1 MLAVTQDEVSS
12 SRFSRITAD
21 GKIVWRTEFIGP
33 PPSRRTEQ
41 LVDAKPPEYAE
52 PQAFEVREPQAFLV
66 EQEAGA
72 TVAPH
77 FHYVD
82 QFQVIVSG
90 DGILGRH
97 PVSPLTVHFAG
108 AHTGY
113 GPIIPGSNGLSYF
126 TFRASADETGAQ
138 YLPAASAR
146 MRKGQRR
153 NLVAK
158 HLPVSSAAS
167 LASRQQNEIDVGLEA
182 EDGLSVQL
190 LRIAPKSSLQ
200 LPEFSSGSGVS
211 MLVAAGEVVFD
222 GKHYGVWSCLYA
234 RQDEVLPELVAGVD
248 GAEVLFLRYPLH
260 SLTSQRATRVRDA

>member
-1 MLAVTQDEVSS
+1 MLAVTQAEASS
-12 SRFSRITAD
+12 TRFSRKTAD

-41 LVDAKPPEYAE
+41 LVDAEPPEYRD
-52 PQAFEVREPQAFLV
+52 PKPSEVREPQAFLV

-97 PVSPLTVHFAG
+97 PVRPLTVHFAG

-113 GPIIPGSNGLSYF
+113 GPIIPGEKGLSYF

-153 NLVAK
+153 NLVAE
-158 HLPVSSAAS
+158 HLPLSSRAD
-167 LASRQQNEIDVGLEA
+167 LASRQQNETIIGLHA

-190 LRIAPKSSLQ
+190 LRIAPRSNVRLPDFSL
-200 LPEFSSGSGVS
+200 GSGVS
-211 MLVAAGEVVFD
+211 MLVAAGEVVF
-222 GKHYGVWSCLYA
+222 GAKPYGVWSCLYA
-234 RQDEVLPELVAGVD
+234 RQDETSPELVAGVN
-248 GAEVLFLRYPLH
+248 GAEVLFLRYPRH
-260 SLTSQRATRVRDA
+260 AQTP

>member
-1 MLAVTQDEVSS
+1 MLAVTQDEVSN
-12 SRFSRITAD
+12 SRFSRRTAD

-41 LVDAKPPEYAE
+41 LVDAKPPEYTE
-52 PQAFEVREPQAFLV
+52 PKPSEVREPQAFLV

-138 YLPAASAR
+138 YLPEASAR
-146 MRKGQRR
+146 MEKGRRR

-158 HLPVSSAAS
+158 HLPVSSPAG
-167 LASRQQNEIDVGLEA
+167 LASRQQNEVDVGLEA
-182 EDGLSVQL
+182 DDGLSVQL
-190 LRIAPKSSLQ
+190 LRIAPNSHFR
-200 LPEFSSGSGVS
+200 LPEFSLGAGVS
-211 MLVAAGEVVFD
+211 MLVAAGEVIFH
-222 GKHYGVWSCLYA
+222 GKHYGTWSCLYG
-234 RQDEVLPELVAGVD
+234 RQDETSPELMTGAE
-248 GAEVLFLRYPLH
+248 GAEVLFMRYPRRAQ
-260 SLTSQRATRVRDA
+260 TS

>member
-1 MLAVTQDEVSS
+1 MLGVTQAEASRT
-12 SRFSRITAD
+12 RFSRMTAD

-33 PPSRRTEQ
+33 PPSRRTEE
-41 LVDAKPPEYAE
+41 LVDAKPPEYTD
-52 PQAFEVREPQAFLV
+52 PKPSEVREPQAFLV

-113 GPIIPGSNGLSYF
+113 GPIIPGDNGLSYF

-138 YLPAASAR
+138 YLPTASAR

-153 NLVAK
+153 NLVAE
-158 HLPVSSAAS
+158 HLPLSSPAD
-167 LASRQQNEIDVGLEA
+167 LASRQHNAAVVGLEA

-190 LRIAPKSSLQ
+190 LRIAPGSSMQ
-200 LPEFSSGSGVS
+200 LPSFSLGSGVS
-211 MLVAAGEVVFD
+211 MLVAAGEVMFD
-222 GKHYGVWSCLYA
+222 GKHYGTWSCLYA
-234 RQDEVLPELVAGVD
+234 RPNEISPELAAGVD
-248 GAEVLFLRYPLH
+248 GAEVLFLRYPRH
-260 SLTSQRATRVRDA
+260 APTS

>member
-1 MLAVTQDEVSS
+1 MLGATQAEASRT
-12 SRFSRITAD
+12 RFSRITAD
-21 GKIVWRTEFIGP
+21 GKVVWRTEFIGP

-41 LVDAKPPEYAE
+41 LVDAKPPEYTD
-52 PQAFEVREPQAFLV
+52 PKPSEVREPQAFLV

-97 PVSPLTVHFAG
+97 RVSPLTVHFAG

-113 GPIIPGSNGLSYF
+113 GPIIPGEKGLSYF

-138 YLPAASAR
+138 YLPASSAR

-153 NLVAK
+153 NLVAE
-158 HLPVSSAAS
+158 HLPLSSQAS
-167 LASRQQNEIDVGLEA
+167 LASRQQNETVVGLEA
-182 EDGLSVQL
+182 GDGLSVQL
-190 LRIAPKSSLQ
+190 LRIAPKSSMQ
-200 LPEFSSGSGVS
+200 LPDFASGSGAS
-211 MLVAAGEVVFD
+211 ILVAAGEVVFD
-222 GKHYGVWSCLYA
+222 GKQYGTWSCLYA
-234 RQDEVLPELVAGVD
+234 RPDEIPPELAAGAD
-248 GAEVLFLRYPLH
+248 GAEVLFLRYPRHALI
-260 SLTSQRATRVRDA
+260 S

>member
-1 MLAVTQDEVSS
+1 MLGVTQAEASS
-12 SRFSRITAD
+12 TRFSRVTAD

-33 PPSRRTEQ
+33 PPSRRTER
-41 LVDAKPPEYAE
+41 LVDAKPPEYTD
-52 PQAFEVREPQAFLV
+52 PKPFEIREPQAFLV

-77 FHYVD
+77 FHFVD

-113 GPIIPGSNGLSYF
+113 GPIIPGENGLAYF

-138 YLPAASAR
+138 YLPAARAR

-153 NLVAK
+153 NLVAR
-158 HLPVSSAAS
+158 HLPLSPQAS

-190 LRIAPKSSLQ
+190 LRIAPKSSL
-200 LPEFSSGSGVS
+200 PDFSLGSGVS
-211 MLVAAGEVVFD
+211 MLVASGEVVFD
-222 GKHYGVWSCLYA
+222 GKHYGTWSCLYA
-234 RQDEVLPELVAGVD
+234 RQDEISPELVAGAD
-248 GAEVLFLRYPLH
+248 GAEVLFLRYPLPALM
-260 SLTSQRATRVRDA
+260 S

>member
-1 MLAVTQDEVSS
+1 MLGVTQAEASS
-12 SRFSRITAD
+12 SRFSRVTAD
-21 GKIVWRTEFIGP
+21 GKIVWRTEYIGP

-41 LVDAKPPEYAE
+41 LVDAKPPEYAD
-52 PQAFEVREPQAFLV
+52 PKPSEVREPQAFLV

-113 GPIIPGSNGLSYF
+113 GPIIPGENGLSYF

-158 HLPVSSAAS
+158 HLPLSAPAD
-167 LASRQQNEIDVGLEA
+167 LASRRQTEIEVGLEA
-182 EDGLSVQL
+182 PDGLSVQL
-190 LRIAPKSSLQ
+190 LRIAPKGSML
-200 LPEFSSGSGVS
+200 LPEFSLGSGVS
-211 MLVAAGEVVFD
+211 ILVAAGEVAFD
-222 GKHYGVWSCLYA
+222 GTHYGMWSCLYA
-234 RQDEVLPELVAGVD
+234 RPDELPPALVAGAD
-248 GAEVLFLRYPLH
+248 GAEVLFLRYPRH
-260 SLTSQRATRVRDA
+260 APTSSA

>member
-1 MLAVTQDEVSS
+1 MEYLGRGLNMLAVTQAEASGT
-12 SRFSRITAD
+12 RFSRKTAE
-21 GKIVWRTEFIGP
+21 GKTVWRTEFIGP

-41 LVDAKPPEYAE
+41 LVDAAPPEYIA
-52 PQAFEVREPQAFLV
+52 PKPFEVREPQAFLV

-72 TVAPH
+72 MVAPH

-97 PVSPLTVHFAG
+97 PVKPLTVHFAG

-126 TFRASADETGAQ
+126 TFRASADGTGAQ
-138 YLPAASAR
+138 YLPAASSR

-153 NLVAK
+153 NLVAE
-158 HLPVSSAAS
+158 HLPVSSPAQ
-167 LASRQQNEIDVGLEA
+167 LTSRQQNAIDVGLEA

-190 LRIAPKSSLQ
+190 LRIAPKSSMQ
-200 LPEFSSGSGVS
+200 LPDLAS
-211 MLVAAGEVVFD
+211 
-222 GKHYGVWSCLYA
+222 
-234 RQDEVLPELVAGVD
+234 
-248 GAEVLFLRYPLH
+248 
-260 SLTSQRATRVRDA
+260 

>member
-1 MLAVTQDEVSS
+1 MLGVTKAEASG
-12 SRFSRITAD
+12 SRFSRVTAD

-41 LVDAKPPEYAE
+41 LVDAKPPEYTD
-52 PQAFEVREPQAFLV
+52 PQPLEVRESQAFLV

-77 FHYVD
+77 FHFVD

-90 DGILGRH
+90 GGILGRH

-113 GPIIPGSNGLSYF
+113 GPIIPGEKGLSYF

-138 YLPAASAR
+138 YLPEASAR

-153 NLVAK
+153 NLVAE
-158 HLPVSSAAS
+158 HLPLSPQAS
-167 LASRQQNEIDVGLEA
+167 MVSRQQNEIDVGLEA
-182 EDGLSVQL
+182 ADGLSVEL
-190 LRIAPKSSLQ
+190 LRIAPKSSMQ
-200 LPEFSSGSGVS
+200 V
-211 MLVAAGEVVFD
+211 
-222 GKHYGVWSCLYA
+222 
-234 RQDEVLPELVAGVD
+234 
-248 GAEVLFLRYPLH
+248 
-260 SLTSQRATRVRDA
+260 

>member
-1 MLAVTQDEVSS
+1 MLAVTQDEASS
-12 SRFSRITAD
+12 SRFSRVTAD

-41 LVDAKPPEYAE
+41 LVDAKPPEYTE
-52 PQAFEVREPQAFLV
+52 TKPFEVREPQAFLV

-113 GPIIPGSNGLSYF
+113 GPIIPGSSGLSYF

-146 MRKGQRR
+146 MRKGLRR

-158 HLPVSSAAS
+158 HLPVSSPAG
-167 LASRQQNEIDVGLEA
+167 LVSRQQNEIDVGLEA

-200 LPEFSSGSGVS
+200 LPDFSLGSGVS

-222 GKHYGVWSCLYA
+222 GKHYCTWSCLYA
-234 RQDEVLPELVAGVD
+234 RQDETSPELVAGVD
-248 GAEVLFLRYPLH
+248 GAEVLFLRYPRH
-260 SLTSQRATRVRDA
+260 ALTS

>member
-1 MLAVTQDEVSS
+1 MLAVTQAEASGT
-12 SRFSRITAD
+12 RFSRKTAD
-21 GKIVWRTEFIGP
+21 GRIVWRTEFIGP

-41 LVDAKPPEYAE
+41 LVDAKPPEYTD
-52 PQAFEVREPQAFLV
+52 PKPFEVREPQAFLV

-90 DGILGRH
+90 DGVLGRH

-113 GPIIPGSNGLSYF
+113 GPIIPGEKGLSYF

-138 YLPAASAR
+138 YLPAASSR

-158 HLPVSSAAS
+158 HLPISCPADLV
-167 LASRQQNEIDVGLEA
+167 SRQQNEIEVGLEA
-182 EDGLSVQL
+182 DDGLSVQL
-190 LRIAPKSSLQ
+190 LRIVPKSSLR
-200 LPEFSSGSGVS
+200 LPNFSPGSGVS

-222 GKHYGVWSCLYA
+222 GKHYGTWSCLYA
-234 RQDEVLPELVAGVD
+234 RPDETSPELVAGAD
-248 GAEVLFLRYPLH
+248 GAEVLFLRYPRH
-260 SLTSQRATRVRDA
+260 TPTS

>member
-1 MLAVTQDEVSS
+1 MLAVTQAEASS
-12 SRFSRITAD
+12 TRFSRVTAD
-21 GKIVWRTEFIGP
+21 GKVVWRTEFIGP
-33 PPSRRTEQ
+33 PPSRRTEA
-41 LVDAKPPEYAE
+41 LVDAKPPEYTD
-52 PQAFEVREPQAFLV
+52 PKPSEVREPQAFLV

-113 GPIIPGSNGLSYF
+113 GPIIPGESGLSYF

-138 YLPAASAR
+138 YLPAARAR

-153 NLVAK
+153 NLVADY
-158 HLPVSSAAS
+158 LPLSTSAG
-167 LASRQQNEIDVGLEA
+167 LAARQQNQIDVGLEA
-182 EDGLSVQL
+182 ADGLSVQL
-190 LRIAPKSSLQ
+190 LRIAPGSSLR
-200 LPEFSSGSGVS
+200 LPDFSLGSGVS
-211 MLVAAGEVVFD
+211 ILVAAGAVVFE
-222 GKHYGVWSCLYA
+222 GKPYGRWSCLYA
-234 RQDEVLPELVAGVD
+234 RPDEMSPELVASAE
-248 GAEVLFLRYPLH
+248 GAE
-260 SLTSQRATRVRDA
+260 

>member
-1 MLAVTQDEVSS
+1 MLGVTQAEALST
-12 SRFSRITAD
+12 RFSRVTAD

-33 PPSRRTEQ
+33 PPSRRTEE
-41 LVDAKPPEYAE
+41 LVDAKPPEYTDPKPLE
-52 PQAFEVREPQAFLV
+52 IREPQAFLV

-77 FHYVD
+77 FHFVD

-113 GPIIPGSNGLSYF
+113 GPIIPGENGLAYF

-138 YLPAASAR
+138 YLPAATAR

-153 NLVAK
+153 NLVAR
-158 HLPVSSAAS
+158 HLPLSSQAS
-167 LASRQQNEIDVGLEA
+167 LVSRQQNEVDVGLEA

-190 LRIAPKSSLQ
+190 LRIAPKSSMR
-200 LPEFSSGSGVS
+200 LPDFSLGSGVS
-211 MLVAAGEVVFD
+211 MLVASGEAVFD
-222 GKHYGVWSCLYA
+222 GKHYGTWSCLYA
-234 RQDEVLPELVAGVD
+234 RQDEVSPEFVAGPD
-248 GAEVLFLRYPLH
+248 GAEVLFLRYPLPA
-260 SLTSQRATRVRDA
+260 LTS

>member
-1 MLAVTQDEVSS
+1 MLAVTQAEASS
-12 SRFSRITAD
+12 TRFSRVTAD

-41 LVDAKPPEYAE
+41 LVDAKPPEYTD
-52 PQAFEVREPQAFLV
+52 PKPSEVREPQAFLV

-113 GPIIPGSNGLSYF
+113 GPIIPGEKGLSYF

-138 YLPAASAR
+138 YLPASSAR

-153 NLVAK
+153 NLVAE
-158 HLPVSSAAS
+158 HLPLSSPAD
-167 LASRQQNEIDVGLEA
+167 LASRRQNEVAVGLEA

-190 LRIAPKSSLQ
+190 LRIAPKCSMR
-200 LPEFSSGSGVS
+200 LPDFASGSGAS
-211 MLVAAGEVVFD
+211 ILVAAGQVVFD
-222 GKHYGVWSCLYA
+222 GKSYGTWSCLYA
-234 RQDEVLPELVAGVD
+234 RPDEIPPELVAGAD
-248 GAEVLFLRYPLH
+248 GAEVLFLRYPRHALA
-260 SLTSQRATRVRDA
+260 S

>member
-1 MLAVTQDEVSS
+1 MLGTTLTEASP
-12 SRFSRITAD
+12 SRFSRVTAD

-33 PPSRRTEQ
+33 PPSRRTDQ
-41 LVDAKPPEYAE
+41 LVDAAPPEYSE
-52 PQAFEVREPQAFLV
+52 PQPSEIREPQAFLV

-77 FHYVD
+77 FHFVD

-97 PVSPLTVHFAG
+97 PVSPLTVHFPG

-113 GPIIPGSNGLSYF
+113 GPIIPGEKGLSYF

-153 NLVAK
+153 NLVAE
-158 HLPVSSAAS
+158 HLPLSPPTD
-167 LASRQQNEIDVGLEA
+167 LASRQQNEIVVGLEA

-190 LRIAPKSSLQ
+190 LRIAPN
-200 LPEFSSGSGVS
+200 
-211 MLVAAGEVVFD
+211 
-222 GKHYGVWSCLYA
+222 
-234 RQDEVLPELVAGVD
+234 R
-248 GAEVLFLRYPLH
+248 
-260 SLTSQRATRVRDA
+260 

>member
-1 MLAVTQDEVSS
+1 MLAVTQAEASS
-12 SRFSRITAD
+12 TRFSRVTAD
-21 GKIVWRTEFIGP
+21 GKVVWRTEFIGP

-41 LVDAKPPEYAE
+41 LVDGKPPEYAD
-52 PQAFEVREPQAFLV
+52 PKPFEMREPQAFLV

-113 GPIIPGSNGLSYF
+113 GPIIPGNSGLSYF

-153 NLVAK
+153 NLVAE
-158 HLPVSSAAS
+158 HLPLSSPAS
-167 LASRQQNEIDVGLEA
+167 LASRQGNEIDVGLEA

-190 LRIAPKSSLQ
+190 LRIAPKSSLR
-200 LPEFSSGSGVS
+200 LPNFSLGSGVS
-211 MLVAAGEVVFD
+211 MLVAAGEVTFD
-222 GKHYGVWSCLYA
+222 GKQYGTWSCLYG
-234 RQDEVLPELVAGVD
+234 RPDEVSPELVAGAD
-248 GAEVLFLRYPLH
+248 GAEVLFLRYPRPTPA
-260 SLTSQRATRVRDA
+260 S

>member
-1 MLAVTQDEVSS
+1 MEYLGRGLNMLAVTQAEASGT
-12 SRFSRITAD
+12 RFSRKTAD
-21 GKIVWRTEFIGP
+21 GRIVWRTEFIGP
-33 PPSRRTEQ
+33 APSRRTEQ
-41 LVDAKPPEYAE
+41 LVDAKPPEYTD
-52 PQAFEVREPQAFLV
+52 PKPFEVREPQAFLV

-113 GPIIPGSNGLSYF
+113 GPIIPGANGLCYF

-153 NLVAK
+153 NLVAE
-158 HLPVSSAAS
+158 HLPLSPPAS
-167 LASRQQNEIDVGLEA
+167 LAARQQNEAVVGLEA

-190 LRIAPKSSLQ
+190 LRIAPKSSMQ
-200 LPEFSSGSGVS
+200 LPDLAS
-211 MLVAAGEVVFD
+211 
-222 GKHYGVWSCLYA
+222 
-234 RQDEVLPELVAGVD
+234 
-248 GAEVLFLRYPLH
+248 
-260 SLTSQRATRVRDA
+260 

>member
-1 MLAVTQDEVSS
+1 MLAVTQAEASS
-12 SRFSRITAD
+12 TRFSRKTAD
-21 GKIVWRTEFIGP
+21 GKVVWRTEFIGP

-41 LVDAKPPEYAE
+41 LVDAKPPEYTD
-52 PQAFEVREPQAFLV
+52 PKPSKGREPQAFLV
-66 EQEAGA
+66 GQEAGA

-113 GPIIPGSNGLSYF
+113 GPIIPGENGLSYF

-138 YLPAASAR
+138 YSPGASAR

-153 NLVAK
+153 NLVAE
-158 HLPVSSAAS
+158 HLPLSSQAS
-167 LASRQQNEIDVGLEA
+167 LKSRQQNEINVGLEA

-190 LRIAPKSSLQ
+190 LRIAPNSSMR
-200 LPEFSSGSGVS
+200 LPDFSLGSGVS
-211 MLVAAGEVVFD
+211 ILVAAGEVTCD
-222 GKHYGVWSCLYA
+222 GKQYGLWSCLYA
-234 RQDEVLPELVAGVD
+234 RQDEVSPELVAGAD
-248 GAEVLFLRYPLH
+248 GAEVLYLRYPR
-260 SLTSQRATRVRDA
+260 SAPA

>member
-1 MLAVTQDEVSS
+1 MLAVTQAEASRT
-12 SRFSRITAD
+12 RFSRVTAD
-21 GKIVWRTEFIGP
+21 GKVVWRTEFIGP
-33 PPSRRTEQ
+33 PPSRRTEA
-41 LVDAKPPEYAE
+41 LVDAKPPEYTE
-52 PQAFEVREPQAFLV
+52 PKPFEVREPQAFLV

-113 GPIIPGSNGLSYF
+113 GPIIPGENGLSYF

-158 HLPVSSAAS
+158 HLPISSPAE
-167 LASRQQNEIDVGLEA
+167 LTSRQQNAIDVGLEE
-182 EDGLSVQL
+182 EDRLNVQL
-190 LRIAPKSSLQ
+190 LRIAPNRGLQ
-200 LPEFSSGSGVS
+200 LPDFSLGS
-211 MLVAAGEVVFD
+211 
-222 GKHYGVWSCLYA
+222 
-234 RQDEVLPELVAGVD
+234 
-248 GAEVLFLRYPLH
+248 
-260 SLTSQRATRVRDA
+260 